1 MCDDLLNVYNPTTKK
16 MIVLSQQAKD
26 LLTAMW
32 SELKATACAEPLPW
46 VEAQRLLERMETA
59 EVLDIETGNS
69 FMVQR
74 RGGTYHAD
82 VQPLTRGDTAIMK
95 EIYGGIWSW
104 DRRAVIINVDGRT
117 IAASMNGMPHGQG
130 ALTNNFPGHFCIHFW
145 GSITHASRAKDLG
158 HHLMISKAAG
168 EIWGLAREATPEA
181 QVKNMAAALNQKD
194 WWLTQLFLL
203 PISTA
208 ELEHMAANVETIEI
222 DEAVL
227 AGPANDTCEVQ
238 ISGEVI
244 YRGGSRAKLTTTVQL
259 RLVEGVWKV
268 DPQALK
274 RIAAR

>member
-1 MCDDLLNVYNPTTKK
+1 MRVLVLLLCVVILSISCHVTTLPPLDVSLTFIHVVGQSVARQADSKIWQGSESIGASPLFEVFRLRVGSREYVCDDLLNVYNPTTKK

-104 DRRAVIINVDGRT
+104 DRRA
-117 IAASMNGMPHGQG
+117 
-130 ALTNNFPGHFCIHFW
+130 
-145 GSITHASRAKDLG
+145 
-158 HHLMISKAAG
+158 
-168 EIWGLAREATPEA
+168 
-181 QVKNMAAALNQKD
+181 
-194 WWLTQLFLL
+194 
-203 PISTA
+203 
-208 ELEHMAANVETIEI
+208 
-222 DEAVL
+222 
-227 AGPANDTCEVQ
+227 
-238 ISGEVI
+238 
-244 YRGGSRAKLTTTVQL
+244 
-259 RLVEGVWKV
+259 
-268 DPQALK
+268 
-274 RIAAR
+274 